1 MAQQANT
8 ANTVLFLDH
17 SQALGGAEYSLLLL
31 LQHLD
36 RTRWQPQL
44 ACPAGALASAA
55 QQLGI
60 TWHNVP
66 LPRLRR
72 SPLALWDW
80 FQSAASVAR
89 IARQSG
95 AKVVVTNTVR
105 ATFYG
110 ALASKLGQ
118 RPFVW
123 YMRDFWLGEGQPR
136 YPQLDTF
143 LKRVICRRATAVI
156 ANSAATAQHL
166 PCSNVT
172 VVPNGIDLSRF
183 PPNTDGTSFRQT
195 HNIPPN
201 APLVGTVG
209 RLRPWKGHHHF
220 IEMAAILA
228 TSQPETHFVIV
239 GGQPFG
245 EAGDYL
251 HRLHQLAEEKGLEK
265 KLHFTGHLDDPTHAL
280 AAMDV
285 FVHCGDP
292 EPFGLVNIEAM
303 ATGKPVVAFSHGALP
318 EIIKQEKTGLLV
330 PPYNIEA
337 LAEAVGQLLQAPQ
350 RRKTLGQ
357 AGRQR
362 VADHFTIQQTA
373 VHVSNILKKTV
384 EGTQ

>member
-8 ANTVLFLDH
+8 AKTVLFLDH

-44 ACPAGALASAA
+44 ACPAGALADAA
-55 QQLGI
+55 QQLDVP
-60 TWHNVP
+60 WHSVS

-72 SPLALWDW
+72 SPRAVWDL
-80 FQSAASVAR
+80 FQGAADVAR
-89 IARQSG
+89 IAQQIG
-95 AKVVVTNTVR
+95 AKLVVANTVR

-110 ALASKLGQ
+110 ALASHLGQ

-123 YMRDFWLGEGQPR
+123 YMRDFWLSEGQPR

-143 LKRVICRRATAVI
+143 LKRAICRRATAVI

-166 PCSNVT
+166 PCTKVT
-172 VVPNGIDLSRF
+172 IVHNGIDLNRF
-183 PPNTDGTSFRQT
+183 PKDTDGTPFRQI

-201 APLVGTVG
+201 ASLVGTMG
-209 RLRPWKGHHHF
+209 RLRPWKGQHHF

-228 TSQPETHFVIV
+228 ANQPEAHFVIV

-245 EAGDYL
+245 EAGDYP
-251 HRLHQLAEEKGLEK
+251 HKLHQLAAEKGLGD
-265 KLHFTGHLDDPTHAL
+265 KLHFTGHLDDPAHAL
-280 AAMDV
+280 AAMDI

-303 ATGKPVVAFSHGALP
+303 AASKPVVAFNHGALP
-318 EIIKQEKTGLLV
+318 EIIKQKEMGLLV
-330 PPYNIEA
+330 PPYDIEA
-337 LAEAVGQLLQAPQ
+337 LAEAVGQLLQVPQ
-350 RRKTLGQ
+350 QCETLGQ

-362 VADHFTIQQTA
+362 VADQFTIQQTA
-373 VHVSNILKKTV
+373 VHVSNILQKIV